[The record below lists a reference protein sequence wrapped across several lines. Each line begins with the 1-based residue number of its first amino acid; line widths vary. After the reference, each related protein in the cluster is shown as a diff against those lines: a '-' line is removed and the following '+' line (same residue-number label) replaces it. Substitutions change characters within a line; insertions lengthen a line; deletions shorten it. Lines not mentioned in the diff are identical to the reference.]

1 MSLKREVIIIPAT
14 ITENSSNTFAQK
26 NTAAYCRVSTD
37 NEEQL
42 TSYENQLEYYKEK
55 ILRNPEW
62 QYAGIFA
69 DEGISGTQT
78 NKRIEFNNMIKK
90 CEQGKIDI
98 VLTKSISRFARNTVD
113 CLKYVR
119 LLKSLGIAII
129 FEKENINTMS
139 AESETLISLLAS
151 LAQAESESISGNVKW
166 GKRKGYAQG
175 KATISFNHLLGY
187 EKDKDN
193 NPVIVAAEAEIVK
206 HVFERYLAG
215 GSLLSIKASIE
226 EKGYLTKRGSKNWST
241 YVIRHMLENEKYVG
255 DVIMQKT
262 YTTDCISKKVKQN
275 NGELPKYW
283 IKNNHPAIIDRVTW
297 NRVQKEK
304 ARRNGK
310 RKVADKTKTE
320 LSKYSSKYALSELL
334 ICGECGSHYRRVT
347 WSRNGVKTRLWRC
360 ICRLEHG
367 KKYCRES
374 PTLKEN
380 LLENAILSEVNKYIS
395 NENLIDILNGNMHE
409 VLTENMDEVQNPF
422 HMKKEMQRLENL
434 RKDLI
439 AGTKDVDVKA
449 RSSHYKR
456 IGEITSELSSLQSK
470 VSTVEIKDKGN
481 VILDELVNNKTKIE
495 SFDNDIIRQLID
507 YVRVIDKDI
516 VEVKFRHGASSEVA
530 LDSKII

>member
-1 MSLKREVIIIPAT
+1 MSMKREVIIIPAT

-37 NEEQL
+37 SEEQL

-62 QYAGIFA
+62 QFAGIFA

-78 NKRIEFNNMIKK
+78 KKRVEFNNMIKK

-98 VLTKSISRFARNTVD
+98 ILTKSISRFARNTVD

-175 KATISFNHLLGY
+175 KATISFNQLLGY
-187 EKDKDN
+187 EKGEDKI
-193 NPVIVAAEAEIVK
+193 PVIVAAEAEIVK
-206 HVFERYLAG
+206 HIFERYLTG

-226 EKGYLTKRGSKNWST
+226 KKGYKTKRGSKNWST
-241 YVIRHMLENEKYVG
+241 YVIRHMLENEKYAG

-262 YTTDCISKKVKQN
+262 YITDCISKKVKQN

-367 KKYCRES
+367 KKYCIDS
-374 PTLKEN
+374 PTIKED
-380 LLENAILSEVNKYIS
+380 LLHKAILNEVNKYIS
-395 NENLIDILNGNMHE
+395 NENLIDILNSNMHE
-409 VLTENMDEVQNPF
+409 VLTENENEDHNPF
-422 HMKKEMQRLENL
+422 HLQKQIKSLENM

-439 AGTKDVDVKA
+439 IRMKGVDIKA

-456 IGEITSELSSLQSK
+456 IGEITGELSELQSK
-470 VSTVEIKDKGN
+470 VSTVEIKKGSSA
-481 VILDELVNNKTKIE
+481 VLDELIMSKTKID

-516 VEVKFRHGASSEVA
+516 IEVKFRHGAKSEVA
-530 LDSKII
+530 LESKII